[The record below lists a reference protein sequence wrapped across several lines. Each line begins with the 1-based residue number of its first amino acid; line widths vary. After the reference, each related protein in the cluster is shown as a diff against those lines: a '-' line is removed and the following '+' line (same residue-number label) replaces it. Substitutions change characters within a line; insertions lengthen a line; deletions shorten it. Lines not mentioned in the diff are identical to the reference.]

1 MKLVGREFNSQ
12 EYIILF
18 YFPFVFLESNW
29 GHARTLILHGDVP
42 NPRALV
48 TALKGFI
55 SDYSFHHPK
64 ILKGLLS

>member
-29 GHARTLILHGDVP
+29 GSCSYIYTGTFLIPG
-42 NPRALV
+42 R
-48 TALKGFI
+48 
-55 SDYSFHHPK
+55 
-64 ILKGLLS
+64 